1 LGRFAS
7 PWSKAVRW
15 AAIFVD
21 ALIVL
26 ESLVVALLFRSG
38 GGVLSEYWWEKL
50 LDVRYFAGHRLCH
63 AVSRERNVPERTAP
77 YGCVPEG
84 VQAASAVEK
93 AMGVLIITNPGLE
106 FVWVRP
112 VPLSA
117 SSSARDWPSRS

>member
-1 LGRFAS
+1 VGGDIRGRAHRPGVVS
-7 PWSKAVRW
+7 RS
-15 AAIFVD
+15 
-21 ALIVL
+21 
-26 ESLVVALLFRSG
+26 VALPVRRWG
-38 GGVLSEYWWEKL
+38 AIGVLVGEL
-50 LDVRYFAGHRLCH
+50 LDVRYFAGHRLCR

-106 FVWVRP
+106 FVWVRS